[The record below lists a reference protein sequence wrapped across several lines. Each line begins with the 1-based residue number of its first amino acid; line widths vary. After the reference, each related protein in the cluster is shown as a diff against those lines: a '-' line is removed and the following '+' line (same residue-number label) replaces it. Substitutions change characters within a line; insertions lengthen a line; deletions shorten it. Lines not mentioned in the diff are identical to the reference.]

1 MDETR
6 RRELAGLLE
15 AKLAVPDPP
24 HGYTARFVDDTASWI
39 KTLDLPDRQEVFA
52 FLGHILALPGAAPVK
67 TRALMV
73 LSQFPQR
80 PAEELLDAFL
90 AGPDRH
96 TPGDLRLAEDI
107 RERLYDRTLD
117 LGRRRVILKYRQNR
131 VLFLRQTPAASWELY
146 ATFAIPPDL
155 PRAEQIYDLILESRR
170 PTALIACRGDYDIA
184 ALLDEKT
191 GQMLRWRHT
200 K

>member
-1 MDETR
+1 M
-6 RRELAGLLE
+6 
-15 AKLAVPDPP
+15 
-24 HGYTARFVDDTASWI
+24 
-39 KTLDLPDRQEVFA
+39 
-52 FLGHILALPGAAPVK
+52 
-67 TRALMV
+67 
-73 LSQFPQR
+73 
-80 PAEELLDAFL
+80 
-90 AGPDRH
+90 
-96 TPGDLRLAEDI
+96 
-107 RERLYDRTLD
+107 
-117 LGRRRVILKYRQNR
+117 
-131 VLFLRQTPAASWELY
+131 LFLRQTPAASWELY